1 MGGVLSRDH
10 SSDMASR
17 KVKSSDEVVD
27 QNMEPIE
34 EGALESFSIV
44 APLLV

>member
-17 KVKSSDEVVD
+17 KVKSSVEVVD
-27 QNMEPIE
+27 QTIG
-34 EGALESFSIV
+34 EGALESFSII